1 MASKR
6 KIRVGVLF
14 GGRSAEHEVSL
25 VSGASVM
32 KALDKKKYD
41 VVPIGITKDGRW
53 IIGPRVLTLLKSGA
67 NIPENLRALLPPE
80 PSSRGLVPITQNQKS
95 KIKNQKVDVI
105 FPVLH
110 GPFGEDG
117 TVQGLL
123 ELTGIPYVGAGV
135 LGSSLGMDKISQKKI
150 FLTAGIPTPKFA
162 YITSADFRRTGSR
175 FLKRVQ
181 HDVGWPC
188 FVKPSNMGSSVGITK
203 VKNIKQLGTAIKI
216 AMKYDRRIIVEQG
229 IRDALEIECAVL
241 GNDNPRASVPGQIIS
256 SNEFYDYDAKYV
268 DGQSKAKIPAP
279 LPKLVAEKVREYAV
293 TAFKALDLAG
303 MARVDFLV
311 TKHGN
316 IYISEVNTIPGF
328 TSISMYPKLWGA
340 TRLPYAKLLESLIEL
355 ALERT
360 EVKNKLSTSYQPK
373 KQWHR

>member
-1 MASKR
+1 MVNKR

-32 KALDKKKYD
+32 KALDQKKYE
-41 VVPIGITKDGRW
+41 VVPIGVTKDGKW
-53 IIGPRVLTLLKSGA
+53 IVGKKAMPLLKTNAKIPLTLEQVLPA
-67 NIPENLRALLPPE
+67 NTTTRALVKLDDP
-80 PSSRGLVPITQNQKS
+80 RTHTRL
-95 KIKNQKVDVI
+95 DVV

-110 GPFGEDG
+110 GPCGEDG

-123 ELTGIPYVGAGV
+123 DLANIPYVGSGV

-162 YITSADFRRTGSR
+162 YITSSDFQRAPGR

-181 HDVGWPC
+181 RDIGFPV

-203 VKNIKQLGTAIKI
+203 VENVKQLSAAIKL

-229 IRDALEIECAVL
+229 IKDPLEIECAVL
-241 GNDNPRASVPGQIIS
+241 GNDSPKASVPGQIIS

-268 DGQSKAKIPAP
+268 DGKSKAKIPAP
-279 LPKLVAEKVREYAV
+279 LPKSVADKVRDYAI

-311 TKHGN
+311 TKQGN

-328 TSISMYPKLWGA
+328 TSISMYPKLWAASGL
-340 TRLPYAKLLESLIEL
+340 TYPSLLDALIDL
-355 ALERT
+355 ALQRGQE
-360 EVKNKLSTSYQPK
+360 KKQLNTSYQPK
-373 KQWHR
+373 KKWYR

>member
-150 FLTAGIPTPKFA
+150 FYPNH
-162 YITSADFRRTGSR
+162 FR
-175 FLKRVQ
+175 
-181 HDVGWPC
+181 P
-188 FVKPSNMGSSVGITK
+188 
-203 VKNIKQLGTAIKI
+203 
-216 AMKYDRRIIVEQG
+216 
-229 IRDALEIECAVL
+229 
-241 GNDNPRASVPGQIIS
+241 
-256 SNEFYDYDAKYV
+256 
-268 DGQSKAKIPAP
+268 
-279 LPKLVAEKVREYAV
+279 
-293 TAFKALDLAG
+293 
-303 MARVDFLV
+303 
-311 TKHGN
+311 
-316 IYISEVNTIPGF
+316 
-328 TSISMYPKLWGA
+328 
-340 TRLPYAKLLESLIEL
+340 
-355 ALERT
+355 
-360 EVKNKLSTSYQPK
+360 
-373 KQWHR
+373 